1 MHKNN
6 TNYVL
11 KCTDN
16 HVISCINCMLL
27 EVIFINKIDM
37 YFLFIFMKSRSIFSI
52 FFGLKNRRRALIIT
66 CTRRRT
72 HSGPSQQRKGCSPGI
87 KRSIILHEAARMMD
101 GRTAVD
107 ASTCLNVLT
116 GPTESS
122 RGRPHRPSPTVG
134 QCYFYSKGEFEGA
147 SHRHLSYK

>member
-1 MHKNN
+1 
-6 TNYVL
+6 
-11 KCTDN
+11 
-16 HVISCINCMLL
+16 MLL
-27 EVIFINKIDM
+27 VVIFINRIDM
-37 YFLFIFMKSRSIFSI
+37 YFLFIFPFLCMKSRSIFSV
-52 FFGLKNRRRALIIT
+52 FFGLKNRRQISLSLSRALIIT

-72 HSGPSQQRKGCSPGI
+72 HSGPSQQRKGCSPMI

-134 QCYFYSKGEFEGA
+134 QCYFYSKGEFEGGLA
-147 SHRHLSYK
+147 PTPLLQIIKLRSF